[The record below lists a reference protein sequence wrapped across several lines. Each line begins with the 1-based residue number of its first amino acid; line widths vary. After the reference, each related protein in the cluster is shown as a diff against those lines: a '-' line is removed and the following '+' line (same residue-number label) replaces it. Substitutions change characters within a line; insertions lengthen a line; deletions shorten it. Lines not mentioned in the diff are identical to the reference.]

1 MTTATTILALI
12 LALALIKIW
21 RLSRHNRNQR
31 HCIRDLHAAE
41 YDYLTRIHRL
51 EASNKAKRDEIRLYD
66 LASRQD
72 RARYYIV
79 RSLCGYCAV
88 YRLVNV
94 EGREFAQL
102 IHRFTDPDTD
112 FNHLLAEELCD
123 NLNSLPE

>member
-1 MTTATTILALI
+1 MTTTITILSLI

-41 YDYLTRIHRL
+41 CDYLTRIHRL
-51 EASNKAKRDEIRLYD
+51 EESNKARRDEID
-66 LASRQD
+66 LLSRAATQD
-72 RARYYIV
+72 RASYFFI

-94 EGREFAQL
+94 EGREFAHL
-102 IHRFTDPDTD
+102 IHRFTDTDTD
-112 FNHLLAEELCD
+112 FNLLQAEELCD